1 MTLQVM
7 HFKHVSSGS
16 LGFQRS
22 LDSWNSVSM
31 NCMEDGDGVNYIN
44 KSRRTVSRIIRPVTS
59 SRHVPRTLE
68 WG

>member
-22 LDSWNSVSM
+22 LDSRKGGFM
-31 NCMEDGDGVNYIN
+31 DCMEDANGVNYI
-44 KSRRTVSRIIRPVTS
+44 SLGGRTASTFTRPLTS
-59 SRHVPRTLE
+59 SH
-68 WG
+68 